1 MSTHQ
6 GLPEQANSASDVRG
20 IIAQRDLVVDLI
32 RTACVVL
39 VVIVHVT
46 MVGVA
51 ADDQGVRV
59 TSPLQELP
67 WYVAATWVGQ
77 VMPLF
82 FVVGGFASAVGWRST
97 VARGAPDPARDYVA
111 TRLVRLFRPAVPLFV
126 FLALG
131 LGVATA
137 VGTPPELLA
146 EVAFGI
152 GSRCGSWRRTASPS
166 AASRS

>member
-1 MSTHQ
+1 MSTSQ
-6 GLPEQANSASDVRG
+6 GLPEQANSTADVRG
-20 IIAQRDLVVDLI
+20 IIAKRDLVVDLI

-39 VVIVHVT
+39 VVVVHVT

-82 FVVGGFASAVGWRST
+82 FVVGGFASAVG
-97 VARGAPDPARDYVA
+97 
-111 TRLVRLFRPAVPLFV
+111 
-126 FLALG
+126 
-131 LGVATA
+131 
-137 VGTPPELLA
+137 
-146 EVAFGI
+146 
-152 GSRCGSWRRTASPS
+152 
-166 AASRS
+166 